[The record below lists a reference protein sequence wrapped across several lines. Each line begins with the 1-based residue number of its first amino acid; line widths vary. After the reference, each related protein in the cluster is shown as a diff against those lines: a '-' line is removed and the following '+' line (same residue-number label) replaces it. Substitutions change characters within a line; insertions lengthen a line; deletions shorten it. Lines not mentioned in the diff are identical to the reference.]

1 MSGDQRRKEYA
12 EDFTAG
18 LDELPE
24 AVLAYMRE
32 QRQFWRQV
40 RSDDGPEPER

>member
-1 MSGDQRRKEYA
+1 MSGDEHEEYA
-12 EDFTAG
+12 EDLPG

-24 AVLAYMRE
+24 EVRAYMRE

-40 RSDDGPEPER
+40 RGDDGPQRDA